1 MLLVTDVTGPVGR
14 AVVAEFANGPDPV
27 RVLLQPGSELSLQ
40 APNIEAVHVDPTDA
54 SSLQR
59 AVQGVEAIFLSW
71 PFSPQLAE
79 AHMRIVSAAKAA
91 GVRRLVQQSGVGAD
105 PNMCCARM
113 LRWYGQAEASVAAT
127 GLEIT
132 RLRPTMFLQNLFEFS
147 TSIAQQGVIAGPFRS
162 TKWTWVDARDVGAV
176 AAVALRDPS
185 HAGRTYTV
193 SGAESLSYPQI
204 AERMT
209 RVFDKPV
216 RYTDITANEARG
228 WLQAKGLSPVMI
240 EAKLELWDACA
251 SNLINAPPTQVV
263 KELTGREPRGVDEFL
278 RDYKKQFLTAHA
290 A

>member
-228 WLQAKGLSPVMI
+228 WLQGKGLSPVMI